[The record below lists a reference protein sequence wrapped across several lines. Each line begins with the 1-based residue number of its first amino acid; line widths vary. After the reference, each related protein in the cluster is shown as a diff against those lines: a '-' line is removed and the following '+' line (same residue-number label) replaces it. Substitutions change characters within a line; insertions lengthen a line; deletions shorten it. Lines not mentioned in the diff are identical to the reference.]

1 MDSDPGRFAG
11 ALTKLAK
18 AGDMPRA
25 IVVACEEKLD
35 REEVGDK
42 ALEIARESGYSER
55 SVFHVE
61 RKDFDWS
68 LVSNDAGSMSLFSE
82 KRVLDVRIEKANI
95 NKQASDFFRA
105 YAAEPNKDN
114 LLLVRTNYLAKRDKS
129 AKWYQAL
136 APIGLCVH
144 SYMVKDEDLPRWL
157 AGRAK
162 RDGLELSREATSYL
176 AERLEGNLLAAAQEL
191 ARLQLLGKTTIELE
205 DVRASVS
212 SANHYR
218 MWDLLDVAF
227 AGQAEKVRRMC
238 RTMEAE
244 GENPLAVLG
253 PLTMRLRSGGGSG
266 AGAPR
271 GGRGGYS
278 RGPSAPA
285 QPMHAYLAECSL
297 IDQQAKGA
305 LEGDAWQSL
314 ERLLLAL
321 GGKQTTPS
329 LSASRE
335 ALAVERV
342 LE

>member
-1 MDSDPGRFAG
+1 VDSDPGRFAG
-11 ALTKLAK
+11 ALAKLAK

-42 ALEIARESGYSER
+42 ALQIAREHGFSER

-61 RKDFDWS
+61 RKDFNWREV
-68 LVSNDAGSMSLFSE
+68 LNDAGAMSLFSE

-105 YAAEPNKDN
+105 YADEPNEDN

-129 AKWYQAL
+129 AKWYKAL
-136 APIGLCVH
+136 EPIGLCVH
-144 SYMVKDEDLPRWL
+144 SYMVKDADMPRWL

-162 RDGLELSREATSYL
+162 REGIALSPEATRYL

-191 ARLQLLGKTTIELE
+191 ARLQLLGKSTIELE
-205 DVRASVS
+205 DVRTSVS

-227 AGQAEKVRRMC
+227 AGQAHKVRRMC
-238 RTMEAE
+238 RTLEAE

-253 PLTMRLRSGGGSG
+253 PLTMRLRTGGAST
-266 AGAPR
+266 

-278 RGPSAPA
+278 RGPSAGA
-285 QPMHAYLAECSL
+285 QPMHAYIAECAL

-305 LEGDAWQSL
+305 LQGDAWQSL

>member
-11 ALTKLAK
+11 TLTKLAK
-18 AGDMPRA
+18 AGDMPRV

-35 REEVGDK
+35 QEEVGDK
-42 ALEIARESGYSER
+42 ALQIARQQGFSER

-68 LVSNDAGSMSLFSE
+68 LVLNDAGAMSLFSE

-105 YAAEPNKDN
+105 YAEEPNEDN

-144 SYMVKDEDLPRWL
+144 SYMVKDNDMPRWL

-162 RDGLELSREATSYL
+162 REGIELSREATSYL

-191 ARLQLLGKTTIELE
+191 SRLQLLGKTTIELV
-205 DVRASVS
+205 DVQESVS

-218 MWDLLDVAF
+218 LWDLLDVAF
-227 AGQAEKVRRMC
+227 AGQADKVRRMC

-253 PLTMRLRSGGGSG
+253 PLTMRLRNGGGS
-266 AGAPR
+266 

-278 RGPSAPA
+278 RGPATPA
-285 QPMHAYLAECSL
+285 KPMHAYIAECAL

-329 LSASRE
+329 LTASRE
-335 ALAVERV
+335 ALAVERA

>member
-18 AGDMPRA
+18 AGDMPRVV
-25 IVVACEEKLD
+25 VVACEEKLD

-42 ALEIARESGYSER
+42 TLQIARAHGYTER

-68 LVSNDAGSMSLFSE
+68 VVLNDAGSMSLFSE
-82 KRVLDVRIEKANI
+82 KRVLDVRVEKANI

-105 YAAEPNKDN
+105 YAAEPNEDN
-114 LLLVRTNYLAKRDKS
+114 LLLVRTNYLAKRDKT

-144 SYMVKDEDLPRWL
+144 SYMVKDEDMPRWL

-162 RDGLELSREATSYL
+162 RDGVELSRDATAYL

-191 ARLQLLGKTTIELE
+191 SRLQLLGKTVIELV
-205 DVRASVS
+205 DVQESVS

-227 AGQAEKVRRMC
+227 AGQADKVRRMC

-253 PLTMRLRSGGGSG
+253 PLTMRLRQGGG
-266 AGAPR
+266 
-271 GGRGGYS
+271 GGRGGFS
-278 RGPSAPA
+278 RGPAAPA
-285 QPMHAYLAECSL
+285 KPMHAYIAECSL

-305 LEGDAWQSL
+305 LQGDAWQSL

-329 LSASRE
+329 LTASRE
-335 ALAVERV
+335 ALAVERA